1 MMFAR
6 ATSCD
11 VTPLDRPVRLAGYA
25 ARRQPVSIVL
35 DPIEISAI
43 LLEAGGRR
51 CLIFSFD
58 LMIVGSELQQAIHA
72 RLSAHG
78 FLPAEIML
86 LASHTHFA
94 PATDRACAPL
104 GVPDERFV
112 AELAEASE
120 NLVKGLLQE
129 APAET
134 SIEIKRGRLDHSVNR
149 RRYWP
154 LPTIGRTYGFR
165 LTATVMAPNELG
177 PTEELA
183 TVLLLRR
190 ADDDRV
196 IAAIWHYTCHA
207 TAVIPSDVISADF
220 PGAVRRAL
228 RQRFGGIPIVFVQGF
243 CGDISPRI
251 AGAGPPASLGGR
263 LRRFARKLISG
274 PTFPP
279 RVAADWEHWSES
291 LAVRVSAIA
300 DQPPERADKSDTLAA
315 GAAQIPPAEF
325 FDGRAPD
332 KPLSIQVL
340 RLGSAFEL
348 VAISAEATVEW
359 QSILDSAV
367 PAGEGRLRLYAGY
380 LGALYGYLP
389 TPRQIGEG
397 GYEVTGFQHLFGLS
411 GNFDAGKIV
420 PAVVGCAKR
429 AIDDL

>member
-1 MMFAR
+1 MLAR
-6 ATSCD
+6 AASCD
-11 VTPLDRPVRLAGYA
+11 VTPRDRPARLAGYA
-25 ARRQPVSIVL
+25 ARTKPVSTVL
-35 DPIEISAI
+35 DATEISAV

-51 CLIFSFD
+51 CLILSFD

-72 RLSAHG
+72 RLAPYG
-78 FLPAEIML
+78 FAPAEIML

-104 GVPDERFV
+104 GVPDEQFV
-112 AELAEASE
+112 ADLAAAAEA
-120 NLVKGLLQE
+120 LLKRMLQD
-129 APAET
+129 APAE
-134 SIEIKRGRLDHSVNR
+134 SRVEIRRGRLNHSVNR

-165 LTATVMAPNELG
+165 LTSTVMAPNPEG
-177 PTEELA
+177 PTQELA

-190 ADDDRV
+190 ADDDAV
-196 IAAIWHYTCHA
+196 VAAIWHYTCHA
-207 TAVIPSDVISADF
+207 TAVIPPDVISADF

-228 RQRFGGIPIVFVQGF
+228 RLRFGEIPCVFAQGF
-243 CGDISPRI
+243 CGDISPKL
-251 AGAGPPASLGGR
+251 AGTGGSENIGGR
-263 LRRFARKLISG
+263 LRRLARKLISG

-279 RVAADWEHWSES
+279 RITRDWQCWSES
-291 LAVRVSAIA
+291 LAAGVNAIA
-300 DQPPERADKSDTLAA
+300 EQPAEKADAPTTLAT
-315 GAAQIPPAEF
+315 GAAQIPLAEF
-325 FDGRAPD
+325 FSGSAPD
-332 KPLSIQVL
+332 KPLAVQAL
-340 RLGSAFEL
+340 RLGQAFEL
-348 VAISAEATVEW
+348 VALSAEVTVER
-359 QSILDSAV
+359 QSILDSAL

-429 AIDDL
+429 AFDDL

>member
-1 MMFAR
+1 MFAR
-6 ATSCD
+6 AASCD

-58 LMIVGSELQQAIHA
+58 LMIVGSELQQAIHT

-104 GVPDERFV
+104 GVPDPQFV
-112 AELAEASE
+112 TELVAAAE
-120 NLVKGLLQE
+120 NLVKRLLQE
-129 APAET
+129 GPAET
-134 SIEIKRGRLDHSVNR
+134 LVEIKRGRLDHSVNR
-149 RRYWP
+149 RRHWP
-154 LPTIGRTYGFR
+154 LPTAGRTYGFR
-165 LTATVMAPNELG
+165 LTATVMAPNPEA

-196 IAAIWHYTCHA
+196 IAVIWHYTCHA
-207 TAVIPSDVISADF
+207 TAVIPPDAISADF

-228 RQRFGGIPIVFVQGF
+228 RQRFGEIPCVFVQGF

-251 AGAGPPASLGGR
+251 AGTGPGESIGGR
-263 LRRFARKLISG
+263 LRRLARKLISG

-279 RVAADWEHWSES
+279 RVAADWERWSEG
-291 LAVRVSAIA
+291 LADGVGAIA
-300 DQPPERADKSDTLAA
+300 ERPPERADNPGIVAA
-315 GAAQIPPAEF
+315 GAAQISLAEF
-325 FDGRAPD
+325 FHGRAPD
-332 KPLSIQVL
+332 KPLTIQVL
-340 RLGSAFEL
+340 RLGTAFEL
-348 VAISAEATVEW
+348 IAVSAEVTVEW
-359 QSILDSAV
+359 QSILDSAL
-367 PAGEGRLRLYAGY
+367 PADEGRLRLYAGY

-411 GNFDAGKIV
+411 GNFDVGKIV
-420 PAVVGCAKR
+420 PAVVGCVKR

>member
-1 MMFAR
+1 MFVR
-6 ATSCD
+6 AASCD

-25 ARRQPVSIVL
+25 ARRQAVSIVL
-35 DPIEISAI
+35 DPIEISAV

-51 CLIFSFD
+51 CLVFSFD
-58 LMIVGSELQQAIHA
+58 LMVVGSELQQAIHD
-72 RLSAHG
+72 RLAAHG

-94 PATDRACAPL
+94 PATDRACAAL
-104 GVPDERFV
+104 GVPDPQFV

-120 NLVKGLLQE
+120 NLVKGLLRE
-129 APAET
+129 EPAET
-134 SIEIKRGRLDHSVNR
+134 LVEVKRGRLDHSVNR
-149 RRYWP
+149 RRHWS
-154 LPTIGRTYGFR
+154 LPTIGRTFGFR
-165 LTATVMAPNELG
+165 LTATVMAPNQAG

-190 ADDDRV
+190 ADDDGV

-207 TAVIPSDVISADF
+207 TAVIPPDVISADF

-228 RQRFGGIPIVFVQGF
+228 RQRFGEIPCVFVQGF

-251 AGAGPPASLGGR
+251 AGTGPRASIGGR
-263 LRRFARKLISG
+263 LRRFARMLISG

-279 RVAADWEHWSES
+279 RVAADWEHWSEG
-291 LAVRVSAIA
+291 LADGVDAIA
-300 DQPPERADKSDTLAA
+300 ERPPERADRPDIVAVGT
-315 GAAQIPPAEF
+315 AQIPLAEF
-325 FDGRAPD
+325 FHGRAPD
-332 KPLSIQVL
+332 KPLTIQVL
-340 RLGSAFEL
+340 RLGTVFEL
-348 VAISAEATVEW
+348 IAVSAEVTVEW
-359 QSILDSAV
+359 QSILDSALPV
-367 PAGEGRLRLYAGY
+367 AEGRLRLHAGY

-420 PAVVGCAKR
+420 PAMVGCAKR
-429 AIDDL
+429 AFDDL